1 MAGAALITA
10 ALAGMTWGLTEGSG
24 LAGWSTSAVTA
35 LVASVV
41 LAAAFVRTERRRGDG
56 AMTPPA
62 LFGSRPLV
70 ALNLLTLLLYG
81 ALTGFLLLT
90 PYRLITSIGYSATAA
105 GAALLPFPLIM
116 GLASPAMGR
125 LAGRI
130 GTRIPLIAGA
140 LLVAVGFALTLLPDQ
155 VASYWTTVLPSV
167 VVVALGMVCAAT
179 PLTAA
184 VLGSVDARHTGAA
197 SGLNSAVSQ
206 LGGVVAIA
214 LIGGVLATQGDLF
227 VQEFR
232 VAAFIGSLAALGA
245 AACIVFLFNHTLEP
259 SSST

>member
-1 MAGAALITA
+1 
-10 ALAGMTWGLTEGSG
+10 
-24 LAGWSTSAVTA
+24 
-35 LVASVV
+35 
-41 LAAAFVRTERRRGDG
+41 
-56 AMTPPA
+56 MTPPA